1 MSGAGRSV
9 AGMRLTFSA
18 PLWRWQV
25 RTDSSWWFVTVPPDE
40 SDTLAELPLPP
51 RGFGSIKVTATVGA
65 TSWTTSVFP
74 SDEQRGYILPMKR
87 SVRLAEAI
95 EPGAT
100 VRVTLEPVG
109 L

>member
-1 MSGAGRSV
+1 
-9 AGMRLTFSA
+9 MRLTFSA

-87 SVRLAEAI
+87 SVRLAEGI

>member
-87 SVRLAEAI
+87 SVRLAEGI